1 MTLSIFNTL
10 SDRKEVFEPV
20 TPGRVGMYVCGV
32 TVYDMCHI
40 GHARAYVTADIIYR
54 HLKQKGYE
62 VTYVRNFTDIDD
74 KIINRANEL
83 GIDPKELAERY
94 IKEFTKDMEALGVE
108 PVDVEPRVTE
118 HIPDIIDLV
127 ARLVEKGHAYE
138 AEGDVYF
145 DVRSWPG
152 YGKLSRRALDQMKA
166 GARVDVDPRKR
177 YPLDFALWKAAKPG
191 EPCWESPWGKGRPG
205 WHIECSAMSMKYL
218 GRPFDL
224 HGGGKDLVFPHHEN
238 EIAQS
243 EAAYDGQFVRTF
255 FHNGFVNIDKEKM
268 SKSLGNFYTIRQ
280 ICELYYP
287 ECLRYF
293 LLTTHYRSP
302 LNFEVNFT
310 CPSCR
315 ASLERRQLEER
326 TCPGCG
332 ARLNDE
338 QAERAVRF
346 PSLDEA
352 RRRLEYLYS
361 TVDRIDSHLATAAT
375 GVGVLAE
382 PEKVES
388 LWPRFCEAMDD
399 DFNAAAALAVLLESA
414 RLANDVLDNK
424 AGRADGI
431 VTSTVQALR
440 QALERMAGVLG
451 ILERPASEAL
461 EQLKHSALRARFLDP
476 AEIDALVEQRNR
488 ARAARDWALADEIRD
503 RLKRMGVELMDGRH
517 GTTWKVAD

>member
-10 SDRKEVFEPV
+10 TGRKEAFEPIN
-20 TPGRVGMYVCGV
+20 PGKVGMYVCGV

-54 HLKQKGYE
+54 HLKQSGYQ

-83 GIDPKELAERY
+83 GVAPRELAERF
-94 IKEFTKDMEALGVE
+94 IAEFAKDMEALGVQ

-118 HIPDIIDLV
+118 HIPDIIELV
-127 ARLVEKGHAYE
+127 KRLVEKGHAYE
-138 AEGDVYF
+138 TDGDVYF

-152 YGKLSRRALDQMKA
+152 YGKLSRRNLDQMKA
-166 GARVDVDPRKR
+166 GARVEVDPKKR

-191 EPCWESPWGKGRPG
+191 EPFWESPWGKGRPG

-280 ICELYYP
+280 ICDLYYP

-302 LNFEVNFT
+302 LNFEVAFV
-310 CPSCR
+310 CPSCKNP
-315 ASLERRQLEER
+315 LEREQLEKR
-326 TCPGCG
+326 TCPQCG
-332 ARLNDE
+332 STLSEE
-338 QAERAVRF
+338 QAEKAVRF

-361 TVDRIDSHLATAAT
+361 TIERMDKHLGGGAT
-375 GVGVLAE
+375 GIGELVE
-382 PEKVES
+382 PERVES
-388 LWPRFCEAMDD
+388 LWPRFTEAMDD
-399 DFNAAAALAVLLESA
+399 DFNAAAALAVLQEAA
-414 RLANDVLDNK
+414 RLANDVMDNK
-424 AGRADGI
+424 QGRAEGM

-440 QALERMAGVLG
+440 QVLERMAGVLG
-451 ILERPASEAL
+451 ILEKPAAEAL
-461 EQLKHSALRARFLDP
+461 ERLKQSALRARFLDP
-476 AEIDALVEQRNR
+476 AEIDALVEERNR
-488 ARAARDWALADEIRD
+488 ARAEKNWARADEIRD
-503 RLKRMGVELMDGRH
+503 RLKAMGVELMDSRQ
-517 GTTWKVAD
+517 GTTWKIAD